1 MYATLTLLRRHV
13 MGCEILDK
21 SKWGNIQ
28 ENQSLT
34 ATDSQERKVNMT
46 EQSMSYNSPIINC
59 MPPELSRQIQKL
71 DSIVQTGID
80 TLSITNLSVLAAL
93 SGGAKIF
100 DRKDDSTGT
109 PIIIYS
115 AGLFKSGGGKTVSAN
130 VNREYFLDWKENEHA
145 RIQNEIDIRK
155 EQIEVELKNLGNST
169 SDRGLKSKLTEEL
182 LTMKTQPDVYLE
194 GASAEGF
201 TSSIACKSTPFLFID
216 NFGKYLISSG
226 KNELNAEMLRML
238 DNVFDSGKTTTRRLK
253 GDNKR
258 AQQLSINGFG
268 AYFASTI
275 GEGNLKPKDIK
286 NNIEN
291 GFLNKVLVTFQDT
304 VDKPIPLKSSLDA
317 GDKESIEKYARK
329 HYAMA
334 RENHFYLDDEA
345 YAVYAEYH
353 KRTSD
358 EYIRRYNNDEDLA
371 GHIIRLLKIAKR
383 IACIFEIASKCESY
397 EGMNLTPKN
406 EDIESRNMI
415 PVSAKNMQMA
425 VDFIYYIKYEH
436 TSKIMMYAESKNGKL
451 SKPDVILTKILALS
465 KDKKV
470 IDHRSIIGRLSKAQR
485 MTINELIPVMQKL
498 LNEGKIGQHDDGTY
512 FIRTK

>member
-1 MYATLTLLRRHV
+1 

-21 SKWGNIQ
+21 SKWGNTQ

-34 ATDSQERKVNMT
+34 DNDSQESKVAIT
-46 EQSMSYNSPIINC
+46 EQSISYNSPIINC
-59 MPPELSRQIQKL
+59 MPPELSRHIQKL

-80 TLSITNLSVLAAL
+80 TLSITNLSVLASL

-130 VNREYFLDWKENEHA
+130 KNKEYFLDWKEDEHA
-145 RIQNEIDIRK
+145 RIQNEMDTRK
-155 EQIEVELKNLGNST
+155 KQIEVELKNLGNST
-169 SDRGLKSKLTEEL
+169 SDRALKSKLTEEL
-182 LTMKTQPDVYLE
+182 LTMQTQPDVYLE

-216 NFGKYLISSG
+216 NFGKYIISSG

-238 DNVFDSGKTTTRRLK
+238 DNVFDSGKITTRRIK

-258 AQQLSINGFG
+258 AQQLSIDGFG
-268 AYFASTI
+268 AYFSSTI

-286 NNIEN
+286 SNIEN
-291 GFLNKVLVTFQDT
+291 GFLNKVLVIFQDT
-304 VDKPIPLKSSLDA
+304 VEKPIPLQSSLNSD
-317 GDKESIEKYARK
+317 DKESIEKFARRY
-329 HYAMA
+329 YAMSK
-334 RENHFYLDDEA
+334 ENHFYLNDEA
-345 YAVYAEYH
+345 YTVYAEYH

-358 EYIRRYNNDEDLA
+358 EYIRRYNNDEHLA

-397 EGMNLTPKN
+397 EKKDLITEKAND
-406 EDIESRNMI
+406 EDRYML
-415 PVSAKNMQMA
+415 PVCMKSMQMA
-425 VDFIYYIKYEH
+425 IDFIYYIKSEH

-451 SKPDVILTKILALS
+451 NKPDVVLTKIISLS

-485 MTINELIPVMQKL
+485 MTVNELMPIMQKL
-498 LNEGKIGQHDDGTY
+498 LNEGKIGQYDDGTY
-512 FIRTK
+512 FLIRTK